1 MLNFN
6 YKFLILVQMKK
17 NVIILR
23 LSDFYIFMSFSVT
36 FYKTKVTIQSNTLQL
51 IQLVVYIIQYFKA
64 IFFKVQVITTV
75 VIT

>member
-1 MLNFN
+1 
-6 YKFLILVQMKK
+6 MKK

-51 IQLVVYIIQYFKA
+51 IQLVVYIIQNFKA

>member
-17 NVIILR
+17 TVFLR

-64 IFFKVQVITTV
+64 IFFKIQIITTV